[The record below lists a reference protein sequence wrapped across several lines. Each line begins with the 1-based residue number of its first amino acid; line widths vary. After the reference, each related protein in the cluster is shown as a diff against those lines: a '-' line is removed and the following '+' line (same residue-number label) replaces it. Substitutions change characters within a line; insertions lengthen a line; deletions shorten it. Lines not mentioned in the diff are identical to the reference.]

1 MNPYNKTPAPSQGL
15 PRELA
20 GFPYV
25 IAEYRKELVPELAG
39 NPYVEA
45 LPALPD
51 DVELGRALKRLPRFN
66 PAERELPSAVRI
78 QLLDGLQE
86 LVVPLPRLI
95 RLARAVIKMLRT
107 GYKRRRPFTAEDN
120 QILRQLYL
128 QQQSGDFVSAA
139 QNGRA
144 AQHSMALIGS
154 SGSGKSFS
162 LRQIAGLFPQVIYHE
177 ELGKWQLPYI
187 FVEMPY
193 DGESLHTLASEI
205 FAELDRLLPD
215 ANYTVKF
222 GEGLNAQRRLALALK
237 LAYEHGVG
245 MIFVDEAQNQK
256 VIGNEPK
263 KRTRRDAAKSNP
275 KSETPLIKLLI
286 TQSNVSNMPLCMSGT
301 LEMQTLVGGTR
312 FSRSRRMSGRGSAE
326 WLPLESSGLLE
337 RPGEFELMLASVW
350 PYCWLQKPSK
360 LTNDWVRVFFELT
373 QGIPDIIVKL
383 YESSQEAAIA
393 NRTEQ
398 LTEALVRTVF
408 KKEFFVS
415 EFGIVALRDKNRLM
429 LDVVPDLYLPDS
441 VESFLE
447 DAAETSSPVADAVDA
462 ATAALQKAA
471 QRQAKAA
478 KAPKAGKTPPAPVA
492 VSVELAAAADLRET
506 ITDTAAEDRLNHVT
520 SGA

>member
-1 MNPYNKTPAPSQGL
+1 MNTYNNAPALHQGL

-25 IAEYRKELVPELAG
+25 NAQYRKELVPELAG

-51 DVELGRALKRLPRFN
+51 DVELARALKRLPRFD
-66 PAERELPSAVRI
+66 PRERELPHTVRI

-86 LVVPLPRLI
+86 LVVPLPRLV

-107 GYKRRRPFTAEDN
+107 GYKRRRPFSAEDN
-120 QILRQLYL
+120 EILRQLYL
-128 QQQSGDFVSAA
+128 QQQSGTFVSAA
-139 QNGRA
+139 QNGRG

-162 LRQIAGLFPQVIYHE
+162 LRQIAGLFPQVVYHE

-193 DGESLHTLASEI
+193 DGESLHTLASQI

-215 ANYTVKF
+215 ANYSEKF
-222 GEGLNAQRRLALALK
+222 GKGMNAERRLATALRV
-237 LAYEHGVG
+237 AYEHGVG

-256 VIGNEPK
+256 VLGNDPK
-263 KRTRRDAAKSNP
+263 KRTRRDAVKSNP

-286 TQSNVSNMPLCMSGT
+286 TQSNISNMPLCMSGT
-301 LEMQTLVGGTR
+301 LEMHTLVGGTR

-326 WLPLESSGLLE
+326 WLPLEATGLLE
-337 RPGEFELMLASVW
+337 RPGEFELMLSAIW
-350 PYCWLQKPSK
+350 PYCWLQKPVK
-360 LTNDWVRVFFELT
+360 LTNEWVRVFYKLT
-373 QGIPDIIVKL
+373 QGIPDIMVKL

-393 NRTEQ
+393 NRTET
-398 LTEALVRTVF
+398 LTPELVRSVF
-408 KKEFFVS
+408 KREFFVS

-429 LDVVPDLYLPDS
+429 LDVVTDLYLPDP

-447 DAAETSSPVADAVDA
+447 QGAETPSPVGAAVDA

-471 QRQAKAA
+471 RRQAKAA
-478 KAPKAGKTPPAPVA
+478 QAKPAGKASPTPAA
-492 VSVELAAAADLRET
+492 VSIELAADSDLRSAVVGTESG
-506 ITDTAAEDRLNHVT
+506 DKLNHV
-520 SGA
+520 SSAG